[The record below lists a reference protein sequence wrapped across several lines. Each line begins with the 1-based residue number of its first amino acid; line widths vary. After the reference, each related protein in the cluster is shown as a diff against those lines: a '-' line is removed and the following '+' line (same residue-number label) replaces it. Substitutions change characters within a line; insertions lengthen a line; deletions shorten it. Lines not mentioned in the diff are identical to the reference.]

1 MLSASSLQTFGIID
15 WTIQEL
21 ETIDKRTRKILSM
34 NGSFHPNSDI
44 DRLYIPRYQGGRGL
58 KAVRSLFE
66 CRIAS
71 LYNHLQTYRERNEYM
86 NYVYQQEE
94 NETIRVGKELLNKNN
109 VVASVTDTPKQTGKK
124 LLRQLQEEKTKSYK
138 EKMMHG
144 YFRKTIEQNENI
156 DHKESQQW
164 LQDKYLTSHFVA
176 YACAIE
182 EQEIATKYLLN
193 KRQRD
198 EGKTPTINNKCRLCK
213 TNVEDI
219 THIIS
224 ACPMMSSRYY
234 LPLRHDPI
242 AKIIFQEHVKNNS
255 NEKLLFCNEN
265 EFIEKVGYFEYWWN
279 VPIHTSTKLP
289 HNKPDLLIWDK
300 KSKTCTVIEISCPAD
315 INITRK
321 INEKM
326 ERYAPLMRNLQMMYN
341 DYKFEMVPIV
351 IGAFGF
357 IPKDLKT
364 SLESLNFDKKEV
376 KCIIRKLQATAVSGT
391 VKIVKTFIRFK
402 M

>member
-1 MLSASSLQTFGIID
+1 MPTLKSLGEKQTNSKDPFEINNLILQPVANGDTYKYLGIDENISYVGEINRGFGQSYTPDVEKFGHQNYPHKTKQPHIISLLSASSLQTFGIID

-58 KAVRSLFE
+58 KAARSLFK

-94 NETIRVGKELLNKNN
+94 NETIRVGKELLSKSN
-109 VVASVTDTPKQTGKK
+109 VIASVTDTPKQTGKK

-138 EKMMHG
+138 EKMMHC
-144 YFRKTIEQNENI
+144 YFRKTIEENKNM

-176 YACAIE
+176 YACAIQ
-182 EQEIATKYLLN
+182 EQEIATKYLLS
-193 KRQRD
+193 KRQHD

-213 TNVEDI
+213 TNVEDF

-224 ACPMMSSRYY
+224 ACPMMSSRY
-234 LPLRHDPI
+234 
-242 AKIIFQEHVKNNS
+242 
-255 NEKLLFCNEN
+255 
-265 EFIEKVGYFEYWWN
+265 
-279 VPIHTSTKLP
+279 
-289 HNKPDLLIWDK
+289 
-300 KSKTCTVIEISCPAD
+300 
-315 INITRK
+315 
-321 INEKM
+321 
-326 ERYAPLMRNLQMMYN
+326 
-341 DYKFEMVPIV
+341 
-351 IGAFGF
+351 
-357 IPKDLKT
+357 
-364 SLESLNFDKKEV
+364 
-376 KCIIRKLQATAVSGT
+376 
-391 VKIVKTFIRFK
+391 
-402 M
+402 